1 MFLIH
6 SLASLVVVRR
16 LSRPIQHQSDFGKGD
31 TIKKSQTPSFMCLG
45 FYHVRLKGLEP
56 SRRETLDP
64 KSSASANSATSAY
77 SVGKGTINN

>member
-1 MFLIH
+1 
-6 SLASLVVVRR
+6 
-16 LSRPIQHQSDFGKGD
+16 
-31 TIKKSQTPSFMCLG
+31 MCLG
-45 FYHVRLKGLEP
+45 FCPVRLKGLEP